1 MKKLSVTSVL
11 LGASLLAGGA
21 TAGPTISQF
30 PLHNEFNSGALWPND
45 QPRNNQF
52 RGAGMEHQAMVQLAD
67 GTVLVVGT
75 GSYTD
80 IVPTKGGLSSI
91 DAKVMKPTDAGADP
105 LGRGAQPGTD
115 ANNYRVQGLCFSV
128 KPDATQGLVV
138 NNSAYFTKNDGEYW
152 KNANKM
158 AIREIDGGKA
168 ALVVYG
174 FNPKGE
180 NNTVLYGTVIGPDC
194 TVMSAQAR
202 LFAGQNDNYGGAVLA
217 PAGVAPT
224 TPGNDTVIG
233 TLIGNGNGTD
243 NAHAYAIKVRAT
255 GQTGAGAY
263 QITPSWII
271 DTDQQEERSRQKL
284 APSPFPNTVLIS
296 TTSGNGQPTNNNILS
311 LINTADGVPANQRVI
326 WRKTVSQRQ
335 GNIRY
340 TTSDIVP
347 MLDAAGKPTTK
358 FIYQSVKVDI
368 TGRQGRSKGKTAIQL
383 VPVEISMQEAKL
395 GEVKETPFELQSD
408 FSHPGLTAGTYGPE
422 KRPVAFVMSGTVT
435 DSAAATATQIIG
447 MNAAGAVEP
456 VRALFWGPSSASYT
470 SLRYG
475 QNPQTPQG
483 LSAPPPVMIIKNPGA
498 GVAGGFK
505 PEVKEFALVAS
516 VHHNETIA
524 NCVTDN
530 ARGTKN
536 GTCGGKN
543 ATSLVLIPTL
553 ADAGA
558 TQGGNGNNPNDSS
571 PVDPTGGTGGD
582 SDSSIG
588 GCSTSGGSTGLA
600 TFALLGLVA
609 IRRRR
614 SSK

>member
-1 MKKLSVTSVL
+1 MKKLSVTGVL
-11 LGASLLAGGA
+11 LGASLLAGVA

-80 IVPTKGGLSSI
+80 IVPTKGGLSSA
-91 DAKVMKPTDAGADP
+91 DAKVMKPTDAGTDP

-138 NNSAYFTKNDGEYW
+138 NNSAYFTKNDGEHW

-202 LFAGQNDNYGGAVLA
+202 LFAGNNDNYGGAELC
-217 PAGVAPT
+217 PAGTAASANGT
-224 TPGNDTVIG
+224 DNIIG

-243 NAHAYAIKVRAT
+243 NAHAYSIKVKAT
-255 GQTGAGAY
+255 GQAGAAAY
-263 QITPSWII
+263 QVTPNWII
-271 DTDQQEERSRQKL
+271 DTDQQEERSRQKC
-284 APSPFPNTVLIS
+284 AASPFANTAVLSI
-296 TTSGNGQPTNNNILS
+296 TNGNTQPTNNNIIS
-311 LINTADGVPANQRVI
+311 LINTADGVPAAQRIV
-326 WRKTVSQRQ
+326 WRKTVSQRA

-347 MLDAAGKPTTK
+347 ILDAAGKPTTK
-358 FIYQSVKVDI
+358 YIYQSVKVDI
-368 TGRQGRSKGKTAIQL
+368 TGRQGRAKGKTSIQL
-383 VPVEISMQEAKL
+383 VPVEISMAEAKL

-408 FSHPGLTAGTYGPE
+408 FSHPGLSAGTYGPD

-435 DSAAATATQIIG
+435 DSAAPTATQIIG
-447 MNAAGAVEP
+447 MNAAGGVEP
-456 VRALFWGPSSASYT
+456 VRALYWGASSSAYT

-483 LSAPPPVMIIKNPGA
+483 RAYSPPVLMIKNPGA

-516 VHHNETIA
+516 VHHNEKIA
-524 NCVTDN
+524 NCTTD
-530 ARGTKN
+530 AAKGTNN
-536 GTCGGKN
+536 GTCGGKS
-543 ATSLVLIPTL
+543 AASLVLIPTL

-571 PVDPTGGTGGD
+571 PVDPTGGSGD

-600 TFALLGLVA
+600 TLALLGLVA